1 MLSSWMRSRSKS
13 RTIAAAMTAYCG
25 PGGRKTRAGGRPPY
39 SKLQSGGR
47 ISDMVN
53 LTRANDA
60 IASYIE
66 TLDRKRRGRRR
77 LSEGVYSDLK
87 PREVA

>member
-1 MLSSWMRSRSKS
+1 
-13 RTIAAAMTAYCG
+13 
-25 PGGRKTRAGGRPPY
+25 
-39 SKLQSGGR
+39 
-47 ISDMVN
+47 MVN